1 VILRAIVGRS
11 LWNLTIE
18 RVLNSAAGL
27 KSEERNMTKK
37 IFLAGACMLALATS
51 AIAQSSNTMSPSS
64 PARRDGGANA
74 VQTPNPNS
82 AATTGNSID
91 AKRAIPGNNAVGGDG
106 SQSNPKST
114 APGAAKAG
122 GG

>member
-1 VILRAIVGRS
+1 
-11 LWNLTIE
+11 
-18 RVLNSAAGL
+18 
-27 KSEERNMTKK
+27 MKK
-37 IFLAGACMLALATS
+37 TFVLAGACMLALSS
-51 AIAQSSNTMSPSS
+51 AALAQSSNTMSPSS
-64 PARRDGGANA
+64 PARQDSGANA
-74 VQTPNPNS
+74 TQTPNANS

-91 AKRAIPGNNAVGGDG
+91 AKRAVPGNNAAGGDG